1 MSFISCFYVIFRNL
15 SIYISWDLNYE
26 QPTHLSVRKLFF
38 KISQH
43 PQENTHRS
51 TDQVFSCEYCE
62 IINITYFEEYLQM
75 LFLTTM
81 LRTTASEP
89 SKLLNT
95 KQNQN
100 LLVEAW
106 NLAAIQI
113 CFWRSC
119 SENMLQITVAL

>member
-51 TDQVFSCEYCE
+51 ADQVFSCEYCE